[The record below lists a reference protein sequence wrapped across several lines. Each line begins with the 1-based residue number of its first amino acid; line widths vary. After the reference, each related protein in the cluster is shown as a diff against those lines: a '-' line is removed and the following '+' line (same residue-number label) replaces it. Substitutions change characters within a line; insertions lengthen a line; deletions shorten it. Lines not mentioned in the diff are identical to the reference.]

1 MITSGIWEGKPFSD
15 AGLARKFQKELEQF
29 ANDKSFMV
37 KDDKVAVAL
46 NLADQTKKIATKNV
60 ALVAD

>member
-1 MITSGIWEGKPFSD
+1 MVTSGIWEGKPFAD
-15 AGLARKFQKELEQF
+15 QGLARKFQKEFDQF

-46 NLADQTKKIATKNV
+46 NLADSTLKIATKNV
-60 ALVAD
+60 ALVAE